1 LPGNLMAVPDERRAP
16 ISILVHRS
24 KRRLQPEFG
33 KIDA

>member
-1 LPGNLMAVPDERRAP
+1 M
-16 ISILVHRS
+16 ISDPEFADNHRLLHQS